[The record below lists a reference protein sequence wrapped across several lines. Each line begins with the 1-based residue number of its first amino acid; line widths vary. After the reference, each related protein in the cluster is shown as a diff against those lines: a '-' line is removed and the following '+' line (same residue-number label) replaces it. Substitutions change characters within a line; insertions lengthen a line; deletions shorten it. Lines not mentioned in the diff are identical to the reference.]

1 MNIKR
6 LISEGL
12 IKLLYFRI
20 EFSTTPV
27 KILKKNID
35 TKRCR

>member
-12 IKLLYFRI
+12 IKLLDFRI
-20 EFSTTPV
+20 EFNTISV

-35 TKRCR
+35 TKRGR